1 MKIYTYMLCAGLG
14 LAGYSPVMA
23 APAQLT
29 VQIEVGQLREKPSVF
44 GKIITDV
51 KYGDRLDIVT
61 RQEPWIQVR
70 TADGK
75 TGWMHQTSLTKKKLA
90 LSAGAQDVGRTASGE
105 ELAMAGKGFNS
116 QVEADF
122 KAKNQNIDFTWI
134 DRMEKI
140 TVSERESLTFLKE
153 GGLGQ

>member
-1 MKIYTYMLCAGLG
+1 MLCAGLS

-122 KAKNQNIDFTWI
+122 KAKNLNIDFTWI

-140 TVSERESLTFLKE
+140 KVSERESLAFLKE